1 MSNFFYFPLS
11 DFFLR
16 ILSILTH
23 TQEERRKCFKEIDS
37 GVYSKEPNSWI
48 NTSLKIIIIIII
60 RLNGLT
66 GLNQ

>member
-23 TQEERRKCFKEIDS
+23 TQEERRKGFKETNSD
-37 GVYSKEPNSWI
+37 VYPKLPNYPYYRLITTNDI
-48 NTSLKIIIIIII
+48 NKI
-60 RLNGLT
+60 NFY
-66 GLNQ
+66 